1 MLNLQDLKQTK
12 VYQEGRQEEAVNLV
26 LRQLE
31 RRFGNIPEMVQET
44 IRELSV
50 EQLED
55 LGVALLDFNSQ
66 SDLLKWL
73 AE

>member
-12 VYQEGRQEEAVNLV
+12 VYQEGKQEGETELV

-31 RRFGNIPEMVQET
+31 RRFGNIPETVQET
-44 IRELSV
+44 IRGLSV
-50 EQLED
+50 EQLEE

-66 SDLLKWL
+66 SDLLNWL